1 MPLNANSTSLIRAN
15 LQLIASGER
24 AKVVSIGT
32 LTEQQHHAV
41 NGHRKQEGLPP
52 LENPEI
58 LFLGRHLYN
67 SRSADGYT
75 IDDMIAQIESG
86 LSAESV
92 VVPTQ
97 KLTGLRNPTARAD
110 GYGYYVHDVVVLE
123 LTARRPKAE
132 LFSAIP
138 RGDDIKPPKT
148 TPQSNLQIAP
158 VTDQ

>member
-1 MPLNANSTSLIRAN
+1 MPLHTNSKPLIRIN
-15 LQLIASGER
+15 LHLIASGER

-32 LTEQQHHAV
+32 LTEAQHQAV
-41 NGHRKQEGLPP
+41 NAHRAQEGLPA

-75 IDDMIAQIESG
+75 IDDMLAQIESA
-86 LSAESV
+86 LSAESE

-97 KLTGLRNPTARAD
+97 KMTGLRNPTARED
-110 GYGYYVHDVVVLE
+110 GYGNHVHDVAILE

-138 RGDDIKPPKT
+138 RGDHIKPST
-148 TPQSNLQIAP
+148 ATP
-158 VTDQ
+158 